1 MSEKK
6 FNVILRLRRD
16 NYFNYDTKPDFVP
29 KSGEICLVDTA
40 RNGLRAKVGDGTTRY
55 ADLPFDFGNLI
66 WHGHFNA
73 EGQFIY
79 NEEGLSA
86 EPSVNAVYIDD
97 FTWKAYCYDGK
108 NKKFVQLN
116 KLANASSTEAGL
128 VKLYDTTGQ
137 NADGTMTQ
145 KAITD
150 ELNKKVSD
158 WQVIEEE
165 TLSLTWE

>member
-1 MSEKK
+1 MANKIIK
-6 FNVILRLRRD
+6 TTFQFRRD
-16 NYFNYDTKPDFVP
+16 TTANWTLNKDVVPAAGEPCFDTELKTL
-29 KSGEICLVDTA
+29 KI
-40 RNGLRAKVGDGTTRY
+40 GDGTTRY

-86 EPSVNAVYIDD
+86 EPSVNAVYID
-97 FTWKAYCYDGK
+97 TVTYGIYCYDGEK
-108 NKKFVQLN
+108 YIKLN
-116 KLANASSTEAGL
+116 SIPTASSTDSG
-128 VKLYDTTGQ
+128 VMKLYSTTGQ
-137 NADGTMTQ
+137 NTDGTMTQ

-158 WQVIEEE
+158 WQVVEEE

>member
-29 KSGEICLVDTA
+29 ESGEICLVDTA

-66 WHGHFNA
+66 WHGHFDA

-86 EPSVNAVYIDD
+86 EPSVNAVYID
-97 FTWKAYCYDGK
+97 TVTYGIYCYDGEK
-108 NKKFVQLN
+108 YIKLN
-116 KLANASSTEAGL
+116 SIPTASSTDSG
-128 VKLYDTTGQ
+128 VMKLYSTTGQ
-137 NADGTMTQ
+137 NTDGTMTQ
-145 KAITD
+145 KSITD

>member
-66 WHGHFNA
+66 WHGHFNS

-86 EPSVNAVYIDD
+86 EPSVNAVYID
-97 FTWKAYCYDGK
+97 TVTYGIYCYDGEK
-108 NKKFVQLN
+108 YIKLN
-116 KLANASSTEAGL
+116 SIPTACATK
-128 VKLYDTTGQ
+128 
-137 NADGTMTQ
+137 MT
-145 KAITD
+145 ATH
-150 ELNKKVSD
+150 S
-158 WQVIEEE
+158 
-165 TLSLTWE
+165 